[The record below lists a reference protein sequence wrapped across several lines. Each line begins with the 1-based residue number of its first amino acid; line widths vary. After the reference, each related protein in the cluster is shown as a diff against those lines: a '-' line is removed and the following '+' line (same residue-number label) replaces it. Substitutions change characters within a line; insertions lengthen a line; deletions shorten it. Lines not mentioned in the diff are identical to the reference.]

1 MKEIEK
7 VTEEK
12 IMVIDYSEFLLRL
25 DRDLRTV
32 YELMLKNKWEDGRE
46 LLLDIANVA
55 VITASLI
62 AEQNIDIKYED
73 Q

>member
-1 MKEIEK
+1 
-7 VTEEK
+7 
-12 IMVIDYSEFLLRL
+12 MVIDYSEFLLRL